1 MLVMERAKRR
11 TVRQP
16 PIKLEPRQP
25 QWAVDAAKL
34 RILLEAVWR
43 LSCARASGDNRLR
56 VPTEQFEGDLRSLAE
71 IVNDMVAQ
79 EGR

>member
-1 MLVMERAKRR
+1 MERAKRR

-16 PIKLEPRQP
+16 IKLEPRQA

-56 VPTEQFEGDLRSLAE
+56 VPAEQFEGDLRSLAE